1 MENSINQKTKY
12 FFPLFVTSVL
22 LLLTVFLISTNNKK
36 EVLRKSNQPETNSS
50 QVSTEASTSKGLLE
64 QINPKQGYTI
74 NAVYGDIG
82 PKLLEIGV
90 IDFEKMKALYEQ
102 SGAPLTS
109 DQVKILTQGSNEKIK
124 ITPEN
129 SYFLLNFLWALG
141 LANKNRILDEGPM
154 MKYGAG
160 QIGNF
165 ASTGGWTLGKKEA
178 TEFYSKFEIIKLTP
192 EQQKILEDFAY
203 NSYRPC
209 CSNPTAFPDC
219 NHGMAALALGEIMAS
234 QGASAEEIFEAFKYF
249 NAFWFP
255 QTYFDIANYFKAKEG
270 KNWQE
275 VDAKLIAGKDYST
288 PQGWNKV
295 RQWLS
300 QQGLLEEVPSGGSC
314 GV

>member
-109 DQVKILTQGSNEKIK
+109 DQIKILTQGSNEKIK

-141 LANKNRILDEGPM
+141 LANKNRVLDEGPM

-270 KNWQE
+270 KSWQE